1 MAVKWKNNRKEMDE
15 KMKRLMTMLAAM
27 CAVVAV
33 ALAAEVPADADVREV
48 GKYLDE
54 LTKDDRQRLR
64 QKTTTKEQYG
74 DALAEY
80 AADEKN
86 PVAKFALLKEA
97 FKAYADAKSYE
108 KADGVYSSAQAEGG
122 TEYALAVAGNVIVPG
137 TAKELKAR
145 ISDGKKS
152 YRQIGIIKNNLKK
165 SPGDETLC
173 EELGLEYAVVGEWDK
188 ALAAFLTARG
198 EVTKVADWELNKGG
212 ACTAAKA
219 AKFWWDYAEGKPKAK
234 MEAVRLHA
242 AMWYE
247 FALGENAYSGNEA
260 KIVHGRIDETK
271 SYGGAAMQEMATI
284 AKQVNE
290 LKPIVLEVKSKTLVE
305 FVGVPAGEFI
315 MGTDEKFRDF
325 CRSVIKPHKVIITRP
340 FWLSKFKVTKEMW
353 SAYHKVSLTDYDKA
367 VGGMRVP
374 ERVSYYDAIE
384 FCKWLTKR
392 VRNKLPRGY
401 IVRLPTEAEWEYAFK
416 VKDSNPDSLYRN
428 WRDWNKISQIAWTR
442 KGVRELCANKGFDA
456 SRLGDKHL
464 SPVEVGMK
472 RPNGLGLYDMIG
484 NGDEF
489 IADTFS
495 YESFEDDMTLW
506 SPKNEKQNGLAY
518 EDEETDPLRWRDGAT
533 ARCISRGVT
542 WNIFDPFPY
551 AKHGKSKKEPATLR
565 LCIGPDLMKE
575 KGYSLKPS
583 KKK

>member
-1 MAVKWKNNRKEMDE
+1 
-15 KMKRLMTMLAAM
+15 MLAAM

-33 ALAAEVPADADVREV
+33 VLAAEVPSDADVRAI

-54 LTKDDRQRLR
+54 LTKDDRQSLR
-64 QKTTTKEQYG
+64 QKKTTKEQYG
-74 DALAEY
+74 DALVGY
-80 AADEKN
+80 AADEKKSA
-86 PVAKFALLKEA
+86 AKFALFKEA

-108 KADGVYSSAQAEGG
+108 KAGNVYSSAQAEGG

-137 TAKELKAR
+137 VAKEFKAR
-145 ISDGKKS
+145 IEDDKKS
-152 YRQIGIIKNNLKK
+152 YRQIGIIKKKLKK
-165 SPGDETLC
+165 SPGDEALC
-173 EELGLEYAVVGEWDK
+173 EALGLEYAAVGNWEG
-188 ALAAFLTARG
+188 ALAAFLTASG
-198 EVTKVADWELNKGG
+198 EVAKVADWEQSKGS
-212 ACTAAKA
+212 AYTAAKA
-219 AKFWWDYAEGKPKAK
+219 AKFWWDYADGKPKAK

-247 FALGENAYSGNEA
+247 FALGANAYSGNEA
-260 KIVHGRIDETK
+260 KIVQGRIDETK
-271 SYGGAAMQEMATI
+271 SYGGAAMQEKATV

-290 LKPIVLEVKSKTLVE
+290 LKPIVIEVKSKTLVE
-305 FVGVPAGEFI
+305 FVGVPAGEFM
-315 MGTDEKFRDF
+315 MGTDERIRDF
-325 CRSVIKPHKVIITRP
+325 CRSAIKSHKVIITRP
-340 FWLSKFKVTKEMW
+340 FWLSKFKVTKEVW

-374 ERVSYYDAIE
+374 ERVSYHDAIG
-384 FCKWLTKR
+384 FCNWLTKR
-392 VRNKLPRGY
+392 VRNKLPKGY

-416 VKDSNPDSLYRN
+416 VKENPDSPYRN
-428 WRDWNKISQIAWTR
+428 WRDENNISQIAWTR

-456 SRLGDKHL
+456 SRLGDKQL

-472 RPNGLGLYDMIG
+472 RPNGLGIHDMIG

-495 YESFEDDMTLW
+495 YESFEDDRVLW
-506 SPKNEKQNGLAY
+506 SPKNEKKNGFAY

-533 ARCISRGVT
+533 SRCICRGVT
-542 WNIFDPFPY
+542 WNIFDPFLY
-551 AKHGKSKKEPATLR
+551 AKHGKGKNESATLR

-575 KGYSLKPS
+575 KGYSLKPG